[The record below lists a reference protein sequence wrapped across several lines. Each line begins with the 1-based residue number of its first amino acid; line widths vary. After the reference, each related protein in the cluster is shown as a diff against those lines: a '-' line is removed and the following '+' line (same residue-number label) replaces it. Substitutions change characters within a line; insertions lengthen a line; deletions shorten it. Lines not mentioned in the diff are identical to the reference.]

1 LSIRRRAPE
10 LLTAMTDDAAPL
22 NAARSLAWEL
32 SEQLQAAP
40 TFRELDGATRSALL
54 RDVAAI
60 RSALGPPPPAPA
72 RAQDLDQELAVP
84 AWRRTPFGA
93 GSPGSDPSAAPAPAQ
108 ATPGSS
114 ASRSA
119 TASLAENTGRLAD
132 EIGFGAFVAGL
143 VHSTFGA
150 IVDATIKQMEEFAD
164 LVRTLARNVED
175 FTRDNVTENQARDL
189 LVQRHPHD
197 LQLVPDSDGGAPA
210 DGYKITVRQSDNGET
225 RSPAWLSDYGLG
237 GRELDDDLAEQELVP
252 AARRVA
258 GEDRMQLLAT
268 MVLLGMNRVVVRD
281 GRISAK
287 VRIRAQ
293 AHDTTQ
299 VAVSQDPGGGSNWG
313 TRGGDSQSMYVSTI
327 GVNVQS
333 DADMHAELFGEVQIN
348 FASETVPL
356 ERFAEPARL
365 ALLQR
370 NSRTA
375 AAPVVPAGTSAPPA
389 APLPPAAT
397 VPPTTQAA
405 APATPGPPRPAP
417 QPGPGA

>member
-1 LSIRRRAPE
+1 
-10 LLTAMTDDAAPL
+10 MTDDVAPL
-22 NAARSLAWEL
+22 NAARSLAQEL
-32 SEQLQAAP
+32 GEQLQAAP

-60 RSALGPPPPAPA
+60 RSALGPPATGPA
-72 RAQDLDQELAVP
+72 RVQELDQELAVP
-84 AWRRTPFGA
+84 AWRRAPLGS
-93 GSPGSDPSAAPAPAQ
+93 GSPGPDPSAAPAPAQ
-108 ATPGSS
+108 ATPGSP
-114 ASRSA
+114 APRSA

-143 VHSTFGA
+143 VHSTFSA

-197 LQLVPDSDGGAPA
+197 LQLVPESDVGDSGEGSGAGVGT
-210 DGYKITVRQSDNGET
+210 GYKITVRQSADGEA
-225 RSPAWLSDYGLG
+225 RSPTWLSDYGLG

-299 VAVSQDPGGGSNWG
+299 VAVSQDPGGDSNWG
-313 TRGGDSQSMYVSTI
+313 TRGGSSQSMYVSTV

-333 DADMHAELFGEVQIN
+333 DADLHAELFGEVEVN

-375 AAPVVPAGTSAPPA
+375 AASASPAPATPPTAPAPPA
-389 APLPPAAT
+389 AQVAAPAGEGTPPAA
-397 VPPTTQAA
+397 
-405 APATPGPPRPAP
+405 PRT
-417 QPGPGA
+417 GPGA

>member
-1 LSIRRRAPE
+1 
-10 LLTAMTDDAAPL
+10 MTGGAAPL
-22 NAARSLAWEL
+22 HAARSLAGEL
-32 SEQLQAAP
+32 AGQLQAAP

-54 RDVAAI
+54 RDIAVI
-60 RSALGPPPPAPA
+60 RSALSPPAAGPA
-72 RAQDLDQELAVP
+72 RAQELDEELAVP
-84 AWRRTPFGA
+84 AWRRPPLGS
-93 GSPGSDPSAAPAPAQ
+93 GSPGPGPFAEPPPAQ
-108 ATPGSS
+108 VAPGP
-114 ASRSA
+114 AGPRPA
-119 TASLAENTGRLAD
+119 TASLAESTGRLAD

-143 VHSTFGA
+143 IHSTFAA

-164 LVRTLARNVED
+164 LVRTLARSVED

-189 LVQRHPHD
+189 LVQRHSQD
-197 LQLVPDSDGGAPA
+197 LQLVPGSDA
-210 DGYKITVRQSDNGET
+210 DGAAAGYKVAVRPSTDGEA

-237 GRELDDDLAEQELVP
+237 GRELDDDLAEQVLVP
-252 AARRVA
+252 AARQVA

-299 VAVSQDPGGGSNWG
+299 VAVSSDPGSGSNWG
-313 TRGGDSQSMYVSTI
+313 SRGGDSQSMYVSTV

-333 DADMHAELFGEVQIN
+333 DADLNAELYGEVQIN

-370 NSRTA
+370 NSRLGA
-375 AAPVVPAGTSAPPA
+375 VPAPLAAPVSPAS
-389 APLPPAAT
+389 
-397 VPPTTQAA
+397 
-405 APATPGPPRPAP
+405 PATPGPAAPSPPAT
-417 QPGPGA
+417 PGPAGAPGVPVAPPARPGA

>member
-1 LSIRRRAPE
+1 
-10 LLTAMTDDAAPL
+10 MTGDAAPL
-22 NAARSLAWEL
+22 NAARSMAGELA
-32 SEQLQAAP
+32 EQLQAAP
-40 TFRELDGATRSALL
+40 TFRELDSATRSALL
-54 RDVAAI
+54 RDVTAI
-60 RSALGPPPPAPA
+60 RSALGPSAAGPAQ
-72 RAQDLDQELAVP
+72 AQELDQELAVP
-84 AWRRTPFGA
+84 AWRRPALGS
-93 GSPGSDPSAAPAPAQ
+93 GSPGPDPSAGPAPAQ
-108 ATPGSS
+108 PVPAPPGP
-114 ASRSA
+114 RSA
-119 TASLAENTGRLAD
+119 TASLADNTGRLAD

-143 VHSTFGA
+143 VHSTFAA

-164 LVRTLARNVED
+164 LVRTLARDVED

-197 LQLVPDSDGGAPA
+197 LQLAPDSDAGGSGAGYKVTVRPSA
-210 DGYKITVRQSDNGET
+210 DGEART
-225 RSPAWLSDYGLG
+225 PAWLSDYGLD

-313 TRGGDSQSMYVSTI
+313 TRGGDSQSMYVSTV

-333 DADMHAELFGEVQIN
+333 DADLNAELFGEVQVN

-370 NSRTA
+370 NSRI
-375 AAPVVPAGTSAPPA
+375 
-389 APLPPAAT
+389 
-397 VPPTTQAA
+397 AA
-405 APATPGPPRPAP
+405 APALPASPALPAAPAAQGPTPAAPGPPAVPGPPAP
-417 QPGPGA
+417 SPPSAAPRTGPGV